1 MQVFLGDQ
9 VTLVNDKQDEENP
22 TFVTGQVS
30 GIVLDGNK
38 KVHRIYIHNITD
50 AFYMFD
56 GWKFVE
62 DFDAEADDE

>member
-9 VTLVNDKQDEENP
+9 VTLVNDKTDEENP

-30 GIVLDGNK
+30 GIVLDANK
-38 KVHRIYIHNITD
+38 KVHRIYIHNISD
-50 AFYMFD
+50 AFYMFE

-62 DFDAEADDE
+62 DFEEPEDD

>member
-9 VTLVNDKQDEENP
+9 VTLVNDKNDEENP

-30 GIVLDGNK
+30 GIVLDNNK
-38 KVHRIYIHNITD
+38 KIHRVYIHNILD
-50 AFYMFD
+50 AFYMSD

-62 DFDAEADDE
+62 DFEEAEDE

>member
-9 VTLVNDKQDEENP
+9 VTLVNDKTDEENP

-30 GIVLDGNK
+30 GIVLDANK
-38 KVHRIYIHNITD
+38 KVQRIYIHNISD
-50 AFYMFD
+50 AFWMHD

-62 DFDAEADDE
+62 DFEESEDD